1 VAPDF
6 SGWYLYDDPAE
17 VPWSVLEEA
26 YIVFEFF
33 KVAGPDAALYDEE
46 AEVQY

>member
-1 VAPDF
+1 MAPDF

-26 YIVFEFF
+26 SIVFEFF
-33 KVAGPDAALYDEE
+33 KVAG
-46 AEVQY
+46 